1 MRIII
6 NFSPR
11 KTRAKQDGQI
21 PIYVRFTVNSKR
33 VDLSTGIFINPNHWD
48 EAKQR
53 INDKIPGSYATNQRL
68 DKLKTEIQDIFNQ
81 LKSKGE
87 EFNVTSIKNILLN
100 TNDSKGVLHIF
111 DYYLDSILAKLN
123 KGYSMET
130 YKHYKSSRKRLAQ
143 FIKFQYKRTD
153 YPLESIKYKFL
164 DAFDVYLKK
173 EFNVHQNTAWNY
185 HKHLRRVLN
194 LAISMEHI
202 QNNPYKKFRV
212 GLEETHREF
221 LKLEELSRIE
231 EKEIQIERLAAVRDI
246 FVFACYTGL
255 SYSDISKLSKDHLSK
270 GIDTKDWI
278 IIDRTKTNSR
288 CRIPVL
294 PKAKEILKK
303 YEDYPKNQFKGLLLP
318 VLTNQKMNSYL
329 KELGDICNIN
339 KSITMHMARHT
350 FATSVT
356 LGNGVPIETVSKILG
371 HTSLK
376 TTQIY
381 AKILDHKI
389 SEDMDQ
395 LQTRLME
402 KKRIRI

>member
-11 KTRAKQDGQI
+11 KTRAKQDGQT

-33 VDLSTGIFINPNHWD
+33 VDLSTSVFINPNHWD
-48 EAKQR
+48 GAKQR
-53 INDKIPGSYATNQRL
+53 INDKIPGSYVINQRL

-81 LKSKGE
+81 LKSNGE
-87 EFNVTSIKNILLN
+87 DFSVNSIKNILLN
-100 TNDSKGVLHIF
+100 TNDSKGVLHVF

-130 YKHYKSSRKRLAQ
+130 YKHYKSSRKRLSE
-143 FIKFQYKRTD
+143 FIKFQYKKSD
-153 YPLESIKYKFL
+153 YLLDSIDYRFL
-164 DAFDVYLKK
+164 DSFDIYLKK

-194 LAISMEHI
+194 LAVSMEYI
-202 QNNPYKKFRV
+202 VKNPYHKFKV

-221 LKLEELSRIE
+221 LTLEELSRIE
-231 EKEIQIERLAAVRDI
+231 KKQIQIERLNAVRDI

-255 SYSDISKLSKDHLSK
+255 SYSDISKLNRNHIRK
-270 GIDTKDWI
+270 GSNKKEWI
-278 IIDRTKTNSR
+278 IIDRTKTNNR
-288 CRIPVL
+288 CRIPIL
-294 PKAKEILKK
+294 PKAKEILKL
-303 YEDYPKNQFKGLLLP
+303 YADYPKNLSKGFLLP

-329 KELGDICNIN
+329 KELGDICGIN

-350 FATSVT
+350 FATSIT

-381 AKILDHKI
+381 ARVLDQKI
-389 SEDMDQ
+389 SDDMEQ
-395 LQTRLME
+395 LQLRLQS
-402 KKRIRI
+402 KNNIKF